1 MKIATEIIEWL
12 RYKQDIWV
20 VYASQANAFAGKWIN
35 NYISFGPRIT
45 TDEEARNSNLATLY
59 KMYNSG
65 AMGISKDV
73 IKFNLTEI
81 LTEDNSV
88 PLQKSINGIDSHIE

>member
-1 MKIATEIIEWL
+1 MKVKLTHLQENESIIIL
-12 RYKQDIWV
+12 
-20 VYASQANAFAGKWIN
+20 ALA
-35 NYISFGPRIT
+35 PRIT

>member
-1 MKIATEIIEWL
+1 
-12 RYKQDIWV
+12 
-20 VYASQANAFAGKWIN
+20 
-35 NYISFGPRIT
+35 
-45 TDEEARNSNLATLY
+45 
-59 KMYNSG
+59 MYNSG